1 MIKIPSLIKNRL
13 REFAILNHKEIKSLI
28 NTGRRKINKKRRKLS
43 RDVVLV
49 MANLETNYRVIKRY
63 T

>member
-1 MIKIPSLIKNRL
+1 MIKILSLIKNRL
-13 REFAILNHKEIKSLI
+13 RELAILNHKEIKSLI

-49 MANLETNYRVIKRY
+49 MANLETNYRIIKRHI
-63 T
+63 

>member
-1 MIKIPSLIKNRL
+1 MIKILSLIKNRL